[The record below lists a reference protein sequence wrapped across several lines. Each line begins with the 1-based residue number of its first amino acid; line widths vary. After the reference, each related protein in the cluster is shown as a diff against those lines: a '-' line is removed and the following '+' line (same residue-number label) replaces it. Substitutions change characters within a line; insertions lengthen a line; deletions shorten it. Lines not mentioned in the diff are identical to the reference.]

1 MEFLITPRRTVS
13 FRALDTGQIIDD
25 RADMPAEA
33 VVVYRVPV
41 PAYLELVARREH
53 ALVEDIPRSL
63 EQPSVGTDRAAVDL
77 VAGLF
82 IVSYPRL
89 TFEASAP
96 PGAPSSYPPSPPHP
110 STPGNTPT

>member
-1 MEFLITPRRTVS
+1 MEFLITPWRTVS
-13 FRALDTGQIIDD
+13 FRALDPGQIIDD
-25 RADMPAEA
+25 RADMPTEA

-89 TFEASAP
+89 TFEASAAA
-96 PGAPSSYPPSPPHP
+96 GDASRYAASRSEL
-110 STPGNTPT
+110 SKSG